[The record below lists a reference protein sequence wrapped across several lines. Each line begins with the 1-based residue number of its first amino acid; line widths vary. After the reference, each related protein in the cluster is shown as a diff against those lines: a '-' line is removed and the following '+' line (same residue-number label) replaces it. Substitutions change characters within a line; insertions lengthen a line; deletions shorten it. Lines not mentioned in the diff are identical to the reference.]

1 MTHAS
6 IPPDLAII
14 IVNWNTRQLLLDC
27 LATLPAATAGISA
40 ETWVVDNG
48 SSDGSVAAVQAH
60 YPEVRII
67 ANRENRGF
75 AAANNQ
81 AIRASDSR
89 HVLLLNSDTLSA
101 GGSLSALVHFL
112 DRHPR
117 VGIVGPEL
125 LNGDGSVQLSY
136 ASFPTLA
143 SELTGRNL
151 RRRQRFTTSDGSTA
165 YRVDWIGG
173 ACFAIRRTAIEQF
186 GLLDERYFMYTEE
199 ADWCFRARRAGWE
212 VCYLPGAKVVHL
224 GGQSSRMVSTRMKAE
239 LYRSKLRF
247 FGKHYGPLRTHVLGM
262 GLLTIFLTRA
272 AAGALVATMP
282 GRQGAGRTIT
292 RDSGLMLA
300 AIERQLRQPLAP
312 EVVR

>member
-1 MTHAS
+1 MTHPS
-6 IPPDLAII
+6 TLPDLAII

-27 LATLPAATAGISA
+27 LDALPNATRGIHA
-40 ETWVVDNG
+40 EIWVVDNG
-48 SSDGSVAAVQAH
+48 SSDGSVAAVQARH
-60 YPEVRII
+60 PEVRII

-89 HVLLLNSDTLSA
+89 HVLLLNSDTLPA
-101 GGSLSALVHFL
+101 GDSLSALVHFL
-112 DRHPR
+112 DQHPR
-117 VGIVGPEL
+117 VGIVGPKL

-151 RRRQRFTTSDGSTA
+151 RRRQRFATSDGSTA

-199 ADWCFRARRAGWE
+199 ADWCFRARQTGWE
-212 VCYLPGAKVVHL
+212 VCYLPGVEVVHL

-247 FGKHYGPLRTHVLGM
+247 FGKHYGPLRTYLLGT

-282 GRQGAGRTIT
+282 GRRAAGRTIT